1 LSAGRHRLRV
11 CRRIGPMT
19 ALHLTLLLCA
29 ATVGGLSAGT
39 AGAAASPPVP
49 SHYDG
54 LCDASAAVALG
65 PSHFVVAD
73 DERNT
78 LVTYRRGQ
86 PAPVQLLDL
95 HDFLGTPAATES
107 DLEGSATVG
116 QRVYWIASHGRNKNG
131 KLRPARYRLFAT
143 DIHTDRAPP
152 GLTPTGQPYTRLLD
166 DLTNTPALKPYGLA
180 MASQKSPEAPGG
192 LNIEGL
198 AATAQGTLLIGFRS
212 PLVGPQ
218 ASQALLVTLRNP
230 AAVVDTGAAAV
241 LGEPVALDL
250 GGRGIRSIERV
261 QGQYLIVA
269 GPVADEGSFALYR
282 WSGVATAAPV
292 QIKSVELGS
301 LRPEAL
307 FEVPGSHEIQLL
319 SDDGGVA
326 TAGVTCKARPQALR
340 AFRSLTVQLP

>member
-1 LSAGRHRLRV
+1 MPTLR
-11 CRRIGPMT
+11 
-19 ALHLTLLLCA
+19 LTLLLCA
-29 ATVGGLSAGT
+29 
-39 AGAAASPPVP
+39 GAICALAQCPARAAPTTPLP

-65 PSHFVVAD
+65 PLHFVVAD

-78 LVTYRRGQ
+78 LVVYRRGQ
-86 PAPVQLLDL
+86 PAPVALLGL
-95 HDFLGTPAATES
+95 HDFLGTPTDVES

-131 KLRPARYRLFAT
+131 KLRSARYRFFAT
-143 DIHTDRAPP
+143 EIQDSTEPPSLKPMGRA
-152 GLTPTGQPYTRLLD
+152 YRHLLD
-166 DLTNTPALKPYGLA
+166 DLIGTPALKPYGLA
-180 MASQKSPEAPGG
+180 MAAQKAPEATGG

-198 AATAQGTLLIGFRS
+198 AATAQGALLIGFRN

-218 ASQALLVTLRNP
+218 ANKALLVTLRNP

-241 LGEPVALDL
+241 LGEPVELDL
-250 GGRGIRSIERV
+250 GGRGIRSLERV

-269 GPVADEGSFALYR
+269 GPVADKGSFALYR
-282 WSGVATAAPV
+282 WTGEAAAAPV
-292 QIKSVELGS
+292 QVKGVDLGS

-307 FEVPGSHEIQLL
+307 FEVPGTHEVQLL

-326 TAGVTCKARPQALR
+326 TAGVACKARPQALR
-340 AFRSLTVQLP
+340 AFRNLTLKLP